1 MELTRKGDNAM
12 KIKRK
17 IVEIDPELCDGCGQC
32 VPACAEGA
40 IQIVDGKA
48 QLVAEKFCD
57 GLGACL
63 GDCPTGALKI
73 IEREADDF
81 DEHAV
86 EEHLKAMA
94 ELEKPAPAL
103 ACGCPSAQVQTFKPE
118 PRPFYKPLGPVD
130 RISALTH
137 WPVKIKLVPPTAPFL
152 KQADILVM
160 ADCCPIAF
168 PQVHDEFMPGKV
180 VLIGCPKFDDI
191 PDHIAKFAEIFRK
204 ADINSVTTV
213 IMEVPCCAGLAYIVE
228 QGMTA
233 AGKRVPHEQVVL
245 STQGQV
251 LSREKLAA

>member
-1 MELTRKGDNAM
+1 M
-12 KIKRK
+12 KINRK
-17 IVEIDPELCDGCGQC
+17 IIEIDPELCDGCGQC
-32 VPACAEGA
+32 VPSCAEGA

-48 QLVAEKFCD
+48 KLVAEKYCD

-63 GDCPTGALKI
+63 GECPTGALKI

-86 EEHLKAMA
+86 EEYLKS
-94 ELEKPAPAL
+94 LEQKEQPAPTI
-103 ACGCPSAQVQTFKPE
+103 ACGCPSTQVQTFAPVQ
-118 PRPFYKPLGPVD
+118 RPFYKPLEPMD

-152 KQADILVM
+152 KQADLLVL

-168 PQVHDEFMPGKV
+168 PQVHEELMPGKV
-180 VLIGCPKFDDI
+180 VLIGCPKFDEFQE
-191 PDHIAKFAEIFRK
+191 HIAKFAEIFRK
-204 ADINSVTTV
+204 ADIHSVTTV

-233 AGKRVPHEQVVL
+233 AGQRVPHEQVVI
-245 STQGQV
+245 STRGQI

>member
-1 MELTRKGDNAM
+1 M
-12 KIKRK
+12 KINRK
-17 IVEIDPELCDGCGQC
+17 IIEIDPELCDGCGQC
-32 VPACAEGA
+32 VPSCAEGA

-48 QLVAEKFCD
+48 RLVAEKYCD

-63 GDCPTGALKI
+63 GECPTGALKI
-73 IEREADDF
+73 IEREAEDF

-86 EEHLKAMA
+86 EEYLKSQ
-94 ELEKPAPAL
+94 EQQEKAPPTIT
-103 ACGCPSAQVQTFKPE
+103 CGCPSTQVQTFAPVQ
-118 PRPFYKPLGPVD
+118 RPSYKPLAPMD

-152 KQADILVM
+152 KNADLLVL

-168 PQVHDEFMPGKV
+168 PQVHDELMPNKV

-191 PDHIAKFAEIFRK
+191 QEHIAKFTEIFRK
-204 ADINSVTTV
+204 ADINSITTV

-228 QGMTA
+228 QGLAA
-233 AGKRVPHEQVVL
+233 AGKRIPHEQVVI
-245 STQGQV
+245 STRGQI

>member
-1 MELTRKGDNAM
+1 M
-12 KIKRK
+12 KINRK
-17 IVEIDPELCDGCGQC
+17 IIEIDPELCDGCGQC
-32 VPACAEGA
+32 VPSCAEGA

-48 QLVAEKFCD
+48 RLVAEKYCD

-63 GDCPTGALKI
+63 GECPTGALKI
-73 IEREADDF
+73 IEREAEDF

-86 EEHLKAMA
+86 EEYLKSQ
-94 ELEKPAPAL
+94 EQQEKAPPTI
-103 ACGCPSAQVQTFKPE
+103 ACGCPSTQVQTFAPVQ
-118 PRPFYKPLGPVD
+118 RPSYKPLEPMD

-152 KQADILVM
+152 KNADLLVL

-168 PQVHDEFMPGKV
+168 PQVHEELMPNKV

-191 PDHIAKFAEIFRK
+191 QEHIAKFTEIFRK
-204 ADINSVTTV
+204 ADINSITTV

-228 QGMTA
+228 QGLAA
-233 AGKRVPHEQVVL
+233 AGKRIPHEQVVI
-245 STQGQV
+245 STRGQI

>member
-1 MELTRKGDNAM
+1 M
-12 KIKRK
+12 KINRK
-17 IVEIDPELCDGCGQC
+17 IIEIDPELCDGCGQC
-32 VPACAEGA
+32 VPSCAEGA

-48 QLVAEKFCD
+48 RLVAEKYCD

-63 GDCPTGALKI
+63 GECPTGALKI
-73 IEREADDF
+73 IEREAEDF

-86 EEHLKAMA
+86 EEYLKSQ
-94 ELEKPAPAL
+94 EQQEKAPPTI
-103 ACGCPSAQVQTFKPE
+103 ACGCPSTQVQSFAPVQ
-118 PRPFYKPLGPVD
+118 RPSYKPLEPMD

-152 KQADILVM
+152 KNADLLVL

-168 PQVHDEFMPGKV
+168 PQVHDELMPNKV

-191 PDHIAKFAEIFRK
+191 QEHIAKFTEIFRK
-204 ADINSVTTV
+204 ADINSITTV

-228 QGMTA
+228 QGLAA
-233 AGKRVPHEQVVL
+233 AGKRIPHEQVVI
-245 STQGQV
+245 STRGQI

>member
-1 MELTRKGDNAM
+1 MKITRK
-12 KIKRK
+12 I
-17 IVEIDPELCDGCGQC
+17 IEIDPELCDGCGQC
-32 VPACAEGA
+32 VPSCAEGA

-48 QLVAEKFCD
+48 QLVAEKYCD

-63 GDCPTGALKI
+63 GECPTGALKV

-86 EEHLKAMA
+86 EEHLKS
-94 ELEKPAPAL
+94 LEKQEKASPPI
-103 ACGCPSAQVQTFKPE
+103 ACGCPSTQVQSFAPVQ
-118 PRPFYKPLGPVD
+118 RPSYKPLEPMD

-152 KQADILVM
+152 KNADLLVL

-168 PQVHDEFMPGKV
+168 PQVHDELMPNKV
-180 VLIGCPKFDDI
+180 VLIGCPKFDDVQE
-191 PDHIAKFAEIFRK
+191 HIAKFTEIFRK
-204 ADINSVTTV
+204 ADINSITTV

-228 QGMTA
+228 QGLAA
-233 AGKRVPHEQVVL
+233 AGKRIPHEQVVI
-245 STQGQV
+245 STRGQI

>member
-1 MELTRKGDNAM
+1 M

-17 IVEIDPELCDGCGQC
+17 IIEIDPELCDGCGQC
-32 VPACAEGA
+32 VPSCAEGA

-48 QLVAEKFCD
+48 QLVAEKYCD

-63 GDCPTGALKI
+63 GECPTGALRI
-73 IEREADDF
+73 IDREADDF

-86 EEHLKAMA
+86 EEHLKTM
-94 ELEKPAPAL
+94 EQTEKAAPPPAFT
-103 ACGCPSAQVQTFKPE
+103 CPSAQVQSFAPG
-118 PRPFYKPLGPVD
+118 PRPSYKPLEPMD

-137 WPVKIKLVPPTAPFL
+137 WPVKIRLVPPTAPFL
-152 KQADILVM
+152 KQSDLLVL
-160 ADCCPIAF
+160 ADCGPIAY
-168 PQVHDEFMPGKV
+168 PQVHEELMPGKV

-191 PDHIAKFAEIFRK
+191 QEHIEKFAEIFRK

-228 QGMTA
+228 QGMAA
-233 AGKRVPHEQVVL
+233 AGKRIPHEQVVI
-245 STQGQV
+245 STQGQI

>member
-1 MELTRKGDNAM
+1 M
-12 KIKRK
+12 KINRK
-17 IVEIDPELCDGCGQC
+17 IIEIDPELCDGCGQC
-32 VPACAEGA
+32 VPSCAEGA

-48 QLVAEKFCD
+48 RLVAEKYCD

-63 GDCPTGALKI
+63 GECPTGALKI
-73 IEREADDF
+73 IEREAEDF

-86 EEHLKAMA
+86 EEHLKSQ
-94 ELEKPAPAL
+94 EQQEKASPTI
-103 ACGCPSAQVQTFKPE
+103 ACGCPSTQVQTFAPVQ
-118 PRPFYKPLGPVD
+118 RPSYKPLEPMD

-152 KQADILVM
+152 KNADLLVL

-168 PQVHDEFMPGKV
+168 PQVHEELMPNKV

-191 PDHIAKFAEIFRK
+191 QEHIAKFTEIFRK
-204 ADINSVTTV
+204 ADINSITTV

-228 QGMTA
+228 QGLAA
-233 AGKRVPHEQVVL
+233 AGKRIPHEQVVI
-245 STQGQV
+245 STRGQI